1 MYGLSTKC
9 LSRNVGE
16 MDCGVKGK
24 LTSGQKEIAAEV
36 RRPEE

>member
-1 MYGLSTKC
+1 MYGLSPKC

-16 MDCGVKGK
+16 MYCGVKEK
-24 LTSGQKEIAAEV
+24 LTSGQKEIGAEV